1 MSAKPTEGVDA
12 LDSKVA
18 LRSENHAVG
27 VGSPAGRELGLGKCI
42 SAQSGPRPDHFF
54 VARDRV
60 SRQRLPWPCN
70 PLMMRSIFP
79 HTLVRS
85 QLVKK
90 KLASE
95 AHLVVDE
102 SLATVAPYVG

>member
-1 MSAKPTEGVDA
+1 
-12 LDSKVA
+12 
-18 LRSENHAVG
+18 VG
-27 VGSPAGRELGLGKCI
+27 ANPSTRPAGWAHRDGKRFRAL
-42 SAQSGPRPDHFF
+42 SAPSPDHFF
-54 VARDRV
+54 VARDRP
-60 SRQRLPWPCN
+60 SQRRLPWPRN

-79 HTLVRS
+79 RTVVRS

-90 KLASE
+90 KLAPE

>member
-1 MSAKPTEGVDA
+1 
-12 LDSKVA
+12 
-18 LRSENHAVG
+18 
-27 VGSPAGRELGLGKCI
+27 
-42 SAQSGPRPDHFF
+42 
-54 VARDRV
+54 
-60 SRQRLPWPCN
+60 
-70 PLMMRSIFP
+70 MMRSIFP
-79 HTLVRS
+79 HTVVRS